1 MRTKLLHDYY
11 ESKDYLTKLK
21 QRADIV
27 NKCKSDSNFVI
38 KMSLEVWRNDPVAF
52 IETFGWVIIP
62 EFNNSIEP
70 FFLFPYQ
77 KTIIEKIY
85 KAEES
90 GEDHEILVDK
100 PRGMGLTWTLVWY
113 QLWRWLFSENW
124 GGFNLSRS
132 EAEVD
137 NGTNDPGSSIFGKYR
152 WGIEHLPDW
161 LIPEGFVPK
170 GKKGTTTDM
179 MLRISNPKLGSSLIG
194 SSTNQSAGRSR
205 RYSMT
210 FVDECFAIEH
220 FQSVYRSLQSVSRVK
235 VFVSTVKAGRIYQ
248 DFKSMTEEQGNYIS
262 LSWKDHPFKDQIWYE
277 EQVKKAEFDPEV
289 MKEIEVDYSVNIKSQ
304 YYPEIRQAR
313 TAVDIQ
319 YDRTK
324 PLYVGMDYGS
334 QDSTVLIFAQL
345 IGIDIVILEVIRNS
359 RRNLDWYVP
368 FLNPSIVENPD
379 HYTPYYRTR
388 LKTIQTW
395 TKPVAYFGE
404 AAHFQKVMPLNR
416 SIADELIKNGIRL
429 SYNNYAGKYEVR
441 RHTVAQMLPHT
452 VFNFSSDGAID
463 LYDAIAN
470 SRYADSN
477 RGTSKESH
485 MKPVHD
491 DIIADYRSAFEN
503 LCVNV
508 SRIFRNQ
515 RKDVTINPDNKQF
528 ANQMIRFLKI

>member
-1 MRTKLLHDYY
+1 MRTLLLQNYY
-11 ESKDYLTKLK
+11 KSKDYFTLNK
-21 QRADIV
+21 QRADIW
-27 NKCKSDSNFVI
+27 NLCKTDPLFITKKC
-38 KMSLEVWRNDPVAF
+38 LEWKEDPVGF
-52 IETFGWVIIP
+52 IEAFGWVIIP
-62 EFNNSIEP
+62 EFNNAIKP

-77 KTIIEKIY
+77 RTIIKKIY
-85 KAEES
+85 KAEVS
-90 GEDHEILVDK
+90 GEDHEILIDK
-100 PRGMGLTWTLVWY
+100 PRGMGLTWTLTWY
-113 QLWRWLFSENW
+113 QLWRWLFTENW

-132 EAEVD
+132 ESEVD
-137 NGTNDPGSSIFGKYR
+137 DGTIDPGSSLFGKYR
-152 WGIEHLPDW
+152 WSIDHLPSW

-179 MLRISNPKLGSSLIG
+179 MLRISNPAINSSLIG

-205 RYSMT
+205 RYSLT
-210 FVDECFAIEH
+210 FVDECFSIEH

-248 DFKSMTEEQGNYIS
+248 DFKNMTEAAGNYIS
-262 LSWKDHPFKDQIWYE
+262 LTWKDHPFKDQIWYD
-277 EQVKKAEFDPEV
+277 EQIKKAEFDPEV

-304 YYPEIRQAR
+304 YYPEIRQAKIQR
-313 TAVDIQ
+313 DVQ

-334 QDSTVLIFAQL
+334 QDSTVLIFAQFNGFDL
-345 IGIDIVILEVIRNS
+345 VILECIRNT

-368 FLNPSIVENPD
+368 FLNPTIVENPD
-379 HYTPYYRTR
+379 FYTPYYRSR
-388 LKTIQTW
+388 LKTTQTW

-429 SYNNYAGKYEVR
+429 TFNNYAVRHEPR
-441 RHTVAQMLPHT
+441 RHATSQMLART
-452 VFNFSSDGAID
+452 VFNFSSDGVTD

-470 SRYADSN
+470 SRYADTN

-491 DIIADYRSAFEN
+491 DIISDYRSAFEN
-503 LCVNV
+503 LCCSV
-508 SRIFRNQ
+508 SRVFRNQ
-515 RKDVTINPDNKQF
+515 RKDIVDNPESKQF
-528 ANQMIRFLKI
+528 ANNMIKYLKI